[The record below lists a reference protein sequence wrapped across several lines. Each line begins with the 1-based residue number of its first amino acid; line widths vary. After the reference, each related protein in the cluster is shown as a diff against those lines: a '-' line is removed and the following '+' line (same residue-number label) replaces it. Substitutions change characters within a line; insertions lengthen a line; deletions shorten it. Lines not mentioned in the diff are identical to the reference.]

1 MNNDLVAYTTNDG
14 HIEIIAGSPELASAI
29 AKSLG
34 LELGDPVITTITN

>member
-1 MNNDLVAYTTNDG
+1 MNNDLMAYTTNDD

-34 LELGDPVITTITN
+34 LELGNPVITTTTN